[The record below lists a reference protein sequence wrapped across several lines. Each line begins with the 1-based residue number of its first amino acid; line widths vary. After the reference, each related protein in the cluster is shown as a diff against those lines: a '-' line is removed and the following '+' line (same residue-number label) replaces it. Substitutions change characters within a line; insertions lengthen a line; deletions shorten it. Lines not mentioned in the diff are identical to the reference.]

1 VSAGDAAEELARANA
16 DLAAATSEADDLR
29 RALVTSRQIG
39 MAMGILMERHRLT
52 AEQAFDRLRDLS
64 QRRNV
69 KLRDIA
75 ERLIHT
81 GDAEPRRD

>member
-1 VSAGDAAEELARANA
+1 VGAGDDAELAQAHA
-16 DLAAATSEADDLR
+16 DLAAAVANGEALQR
-29 RALVTSRQIG
+29 GLVSSRQIG

-52 AEQAFDRLRDLS
+52 PEQAFDHLRDLS

-75 ERLIHT
+75 EQLIYT
-81 GDAEPRRD
+81 GSTEQRRD